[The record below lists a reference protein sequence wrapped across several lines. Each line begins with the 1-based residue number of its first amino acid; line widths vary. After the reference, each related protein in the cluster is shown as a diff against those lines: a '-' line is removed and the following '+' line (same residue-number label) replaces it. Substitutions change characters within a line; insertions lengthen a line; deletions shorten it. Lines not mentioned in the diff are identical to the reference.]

1 MRLAL
6 EMSEVGFTVEA
17 ACPRGYQVEK
27 LPFVSASYRYNA
39 LASIAVLRETI
50 VTSRPTLVV
59 PCDDYV
65 TRQLH
70 DIYRTAR
77 SSEPD
82 GAWLKT
88 LIARSLGEP
97 DFFQLVYSRHGLCSL
112 ARQLNIPAPRTIPVT
127 AETLAASLDSIGLP
141 AVLKSDGSW
150 SGKGVAIVTNR
161 REAKRAFRKLST
173 PPSVLLTLKRFTLN
187 RDRILVIRCLR
198 RAPSAVSGQ
207 RFVPGRLANA
217 AVACWQG
224 RVLASVHVEV
234 LASIGATG
242 PATVVR
248 VISHPGMSRAVE
260 LMVQRLKLS
269 GLCGFD
275 FILSA
280 EDGSSQLIELNPRA
294 TQTGH
299 LIAADGKDL
308 LAELLGAIHNSPV
321 VPRGAPVRKP
331 MALFP
336 YQPGQSEPFQGEMAI
351 QDIPWNSPELIRLGA
366 GR

>member
-1 MRLAL
+1 M
-6 EMSEVGFTVEA
+6 
-17 ACPRGYQVEK
+17 
-27 LPFVSASYRYNA
+27 
-39 LASIAVLRETI
+39 
-50 VTSRPTLVV
+50 
-59 PCDDYV
+59 
-65 TRQLH
+65 
-70 DIYRTAR
+70 
-77 SSEPD
+77 
-82 GAWLKT
+82 
-88 LIARSLGEP
+88 
-97 DFFQLVYSRHGLCSL
+97 
-112 ARQLNIPAPRTIPVT
+112 
-127 AETLAASLDSIGLP
+127 
-141 AVLKSDGSW
+141 KSDGSW

-161 REAKRAFRKLST
+161 REAPRAFRKLST

-187 RDRILVIRCLR
+187 RDRTLVIRCLR

-275 FILSA
+275 FVLSA
-280 EDGSSQLIELNPRA
+280 EDGSSQLVELNPRA

-321 VPRGAPVRKP
+321 APRGAPVRN
-331 MALFP
+331 
-336 YQPGQSEPFQGEMAI
+336 
-351 QDIPWNSPELIRLGA
+351 PWRYFLTNPVRVSRSGGDGKSGHPLEFA
-366 GR
+366 GVD

>member
-1 MRLAL
+1 M
-6 EMSEVGFTVEA
+6 VEA

-39 LASIAVLRETI
+39 LASIAALRETI

-88 LIARSLGEP
+88 LIARSLG
-97 DFFQLVYSRHGLCSL
+97 DRIFFILY
-112 ARQLNIPAPRTIPVT
+112 IPATVSARWLGSSIFLLHARYPLRAGPY
-127 AETLAASLDSIGLP
+127 AASLDSVGLP

-161 REAKRAFRKLST
+161 REAKRALRKLST

-321 VPRGAPVRKP
+321 APRGAPVRNP
-331 MALFP
+331 LALFP

-351 QDIPWNSPELIRLGA
+351 QDIPWNSPELIRFGA
-366 GR
+366 GG